1 MIHMKFEDLFSLKKK
16 LIKMSSAA
24 VVIGTLGVKIGTS
37 GVKIKLSCLIYPK
50 YSDRETWANSRP
62 DQALSL

>member
-50 YSDRETWANSRP
+50 YSDRET
-62 DQALSL
+62 